1 MGKGHPTFP
10 GLQISR
16 LGYRLLENG
25 DKAPRGEIGEIDKFV
40 QKVCG
45 NKISKKELESLGGLL
60 AHCSHMVDGDGTHSR
75 R

>member
-45 NKISKKELESLGGLL
+45 NKISKKRAGKSGGSIGSLLSHGGW
-60 AHCSHMVDGDGTHSR
+60 GWNPF
-75 R
+75 